1 MVLGVPVFHEDE
13 VIGILCGSCNVGE
26 LSQMLFDDLFS
37 GNGYSLIVT
46 REGKIV
52 AHTGDPVDH
61 KAFLWRRYIYFYES
75 KTTREG
81 HSIGEV
87 KQNFAMGRK
96 GWFGWPVTPMVP
108 TDIWHMLHLGSM
120 TG

>member
-61 KAFLWRRYIYFYES
+61 KLSYGEDIFTFMSQRRH
-75 KTTREG
+75 G
-81 HSIGEV
+81 
-87 KQNFAMGRK
+87 K
-96 GWFGWPVTPMVP
+96 GIASVR
-108 TDIWHMLHLGSM
+108 
-120 TG
+120 

>member
-61 KAFLWRRYIYFYES
+61 KLSYGEDIFTFYES
-75 KTTREG
+75 KTTRE
-81 HSIGEV
+81 
-87 KQNFAMGRK
+87 
-96 GWFGWPVTPMVP
+96 
-108 TDIWHMLHLGSM
+108 WHMLHLGSM